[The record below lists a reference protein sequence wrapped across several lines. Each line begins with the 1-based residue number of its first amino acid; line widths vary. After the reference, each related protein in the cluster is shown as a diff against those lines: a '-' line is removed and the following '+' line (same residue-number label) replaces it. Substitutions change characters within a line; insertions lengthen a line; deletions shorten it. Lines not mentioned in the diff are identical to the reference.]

1 MEQMTKNIYFA
12 SDFHFGYP
20 DEVQSKEREKLVI
33 KWLDDIKPSCK
44 ELYLLGDI
52 FDFWFE
58 YKYVAPQ
65 GNIRFLAKLTEFVES
80 GIPVNIFCGNHD
92 MWYGKYLE
100 KEIGVSIF
108 DEPIEREYFG
118 KKLYIHHGHALGKYD
133 KGMNFLNGIFTSKI
147 LRFLFAFIPVN
158 WAYGFGRAWSRHN
171 RTKHKNSCDSECP
184 DHYYLGD
191 DKEYLIL
198 HIKDVLKNNF
208 YDYFVFGHRHVAANK
223 EVAPNSYYVNLG
235 NWIWG
240 STYAVLSEN
249 GMEVLS
255 YKGNDK
261 IVR

>member
-1 MEQMTKNIYFA
+1 MTKNIYFA

-118 KKLYIHHGHALGKYD
+118 KKTLHSSRTRSRKIRQRNEFFEWNIHKQNSTFSFCLYSCQLG
-133 KGMNFLNGIFTSKI
+133 IRI
-147 LRFLFAFIPVN
+147 
-158 WAYGFGRAWSRHN
+158 WAS
-171 RTKHKNSCDSECP
+171 
-184 DHYYLGD
+184 L
-191 DKEYLIL
+191 
-198 HIKDVLKNNF
+198 
-208 YDYFVFGHRHVAANK
+208 VATQ
-223 EVAPNSYYVNLG
+223 S
-235 NWIWG
+235 
-240 STYAVLSEN
+240 
-249 GMEVLS
+249 
-255 YKGNDK
+255 
-261 IVR
+261 